1 MGLFG
6 SLFGGA
12 IGFAFGGPIG
22 AMLGAMMGGR
32 VGNATSNAQHSGGYS
47 SHDLQTAFTIALVSL
62 AAKVAKADGRVCE
75 NEIRMFDDFLK
86 TNMRLPKDERENAA
100 RVFNLAR
107 DNNVPATEYA
117 KQLHQIFR
125 GDRNRL
131 LDVITILFMIA
142 LSDGKLHPQEESLI
156 NQIARVMGLNAHD
169 VENCKATF
177 NATRGNPQTS
187 VADAHKVLGVSEAS
201 SNTEVKSAHRKLVR
215 EYHPDAL
222 ASKGLPDDFLEYAQ
236 KKMVAINDAWDVV
249 KDARNI

>member
-100 RVFNLAR
+100 RVFN
-107 DNNVPATEYA
+107 
-117 KQLHQIFR
+117 
-125 GDRNRL
+125 
-131 LDVITILFMIA
+131 
-142 LSDGKLHPQEESLI
+142 
-156 NQIARVMGLNAHD
+156 
-169 VENCKATF
+169 
-177 NATRGNPQTS
+177 
-187 VADAHKVLGVSEAS
+187 
-201 SNTEVKSAHRKLVR
+201 
-215 EYHPDAL
+215 
-222 ASKGLPDDFLEYAQ
+222 
-236 KKMVAINDAWDVV
+236 
-249 KDARNI
+249 